1 MFRVV
6 DTDLIAGSAV
16 VQMYLVCS
24 GQFTCCWNLRKQ
36 VLFCSTGL
44 S

>member
-1 MFRVV
+1 MCRVV
-6 DTDLIAGSAV
+6 DTDLIAGSAA
-16 VQMYLVCS
+16 VQSYLVCS
-24 GQFTCCWNLRKQ
+24 GYFTCCWNLSEQ